1 MPAGSRQT
9 ARRRVGCEE
18 IVGQLFAGDL
28 VGPVGAGIEASQR
41 HLDIREIL
49 FDRVEIQRKIGPR
62 IDAVTHRPDRNRAS
76 TDMTYCSAVAQ
87 VRLEHIT
94 KSFGSGEE
102 AVNAVDDVTIDIEDH
117 DFMILLGPSGCGK
130 STLLR
135 MVAGLETPTSGDI
148 YIGDVR
154 VNDIEPKMRD
164 VAMVFQS
171 YALYPHKTVQANI
184 EFPLKVRGASKT
196 DRAAQAKTAADALGL
211 GPYLDR
217 KPGQLSGG
225 QRQRVAL
232 ARAIVRQPAVFCM
245 DEPLSNLDAKL
256 RGETRAE
263 LVDLHRRLDATIIYV
278 THDQI
283 EAMTMGTRVAVM
295 NLGHLQQID
304 TPQQV
309 YARPE
314 TVFVAR
320 FIGTPPMNVMPAG
333 LFERSDALVG
343 VRPEHLR
350 ITAEGGLPSTVRMV
364 EQLGHETLL
373 VCDAAGTR
381 IVVRQDAEAAVPAI
395 GAEIRLDAAEAYR
408 HRFDPLTERRIDS

>member
-1 MPAGSRQT
+1 MAYG
-9 ARRRVGCEE
+9 V
-18 IVGQLFAGDL
+18 D
-28 VGPVGAGIEASQR
+28 
-41 HLDIREIL
+41 
-49 FDRVEIQRKIGPR
+49 
-62 IDAVTHRPDRNRAS
+62 
-76 TDMTYCSAVAQ
+76 VAE

-94 KSFGSGEE
+94 KTFGEGTE
-102 AVNAVDDVTIDIEDH
+102 AVTAVDDVTIEIADH

-148 YIGDVR
+148 FIGTQK
-154 VNDIEPKMRD
+154 VNDVAPKLRD

-171 YALYPHKTVQANI
+171 YALYPHKTVRANI
-184 EFPLKVRGASKT
+184 EFPLKVRGESKPE
-196 DRAAQAKTAADALGL
+196 RGSKAMSAAQSLGL
-211 GPYLDR
+211 AEYLDR

-263 LVDLHRRLDATIIYV
+263 LVDLHRRLDATILYV
-278 THDQI
+278 THDQV
-283 EAMTMGTRVAVM
+283 EAMTMGTHVAVM
-295 NLGHLQQID
+295 NRGQLQQIG

-320 FIGTPPMNVMPAG
+320 FIGTPPMNVMPPG
-333 LFERSDALVG
+333 LFERSEVLVG
-343 VRPEHLR
+343 VRPEHL
-350 ITAEGGLPSTVRMV
+350 ELSSNGGMPVTVRVV

-373 VCDAAGTR
+373 ICDAAGTR
-381 IVVRQDAEAAVPAI
+381 VVVRQDAEASVPSI
-395 GAEIRLDAAEAYR
+395 GAELKVDASEAHR
-408 HRFDPLTERRIDS
+408 HRFDPTTERRIDA

>member
-1 MPAGSRQT
+1 MA
-9 ARRRVGCEE
+9 
-18 IVGQLFAGDL
+18 
-28 VGPVGAGIEASQR
+28 
-41 HLDIREIL
+41 
-49 FDRVEIQRKIGPR
+49 
-62 IDAVTHRPDRNRAS
+62 
-76 TDMTYCSAVAQ
+76 YCSVVAQ

-94 KSFGSGEE
+94 KEFGEGAA
-102 AVNAVDDVTIDIEDH
+102 AVKAVDDVSLEIEDH

-135 MVAGLETPTSGDI
+135 MVAGLENPTSGEI
-148 YIGDVR
+148 FIGNTK
-154 VNDIEPKMRD
+154 VNDVEPKMRD

-171 YALYPHKTVQANI
+171 YALYPHKTAQANI
-184 EFPLKVRGASKT
+184 EFPLKVRGESKV
-196 DRAAQAKTAADALGL
+196 DRAAKAKVAAEALGL
-211 GPYLDR
+211 SEYLDR

-278 THDQI
+278 THDQV

-295 NLGHLQQID
+295 SRGQLQQIG
-304 TPQQV
+304 TPQEV

-314 TVFVAR
+314 TVFVAT

-333 LFERSDALVG
+333 LFERGDAMVG

-350 ITAEGGLPSTVRMV
+350 VSINGGMPATIRMV

-373 VCDAAGTR
+373 ICDAAGAR
-381 IVVRQDAEAAVPAI
+381 VVVRQDAEAVAPPI
-395 GAEIRLDAAEAYR
+395 GAEIKLDAAEPHR
-408 HRFDPLTERRIDS
+408 HRFDPVTLRRLDVAGGVG

>member
-1 MPAGSRQT
+1 
-9 ARRRVGCEE
+9 
-18 IVGQLFAGDL
+18 
-28 VGPVGAGIEASQR
+28 
-41 HLDIREIL
+41 
-49 FDRVEIQRKIGPR
+49 
-62 IDAVTHRPDRNRAS
+62 
-76 TDMTYCSAVAQ
+76 MTYGWGVAE

-94 KSFGSGEE
+94 KRFGEDAD
-102 AVNAVDDVTIDIEDH
+102 AVTAVDDVTIDIEDH

-135 MVAGLETPTSGDI
+135 MVAGLETPTTGEI
-148 YIGDVR
+148 FIGAQK
-154 VNDIEPKMRD
+154 VNDVAPKLRD

-171 YALYPHKTVQANI
+171 YALYPHKTVRANI
-184 EFPLKVRGASKT
+184 EFPLKVRGESKA
-196 DRAAQAKTAADALGL
+196 DRGAKAKTAADSLGL
-211 GPYLDR
+211 GDYLDR

-263 LVDLHRRLDATIIYV
+263 LVDLHRRLDATILYV
-278 THDQI
+278 THDQV
-283 EAMTMGTRVAVM
+283 EAMTMGTHVAVM
-295 NLGHLQQID
+295 NRGQLQQIG

-333 LFERSDALVG
+333 LFERSDVMVG
-343 VRPEHLR
+343 VRPEHLELS
-350 ITAEGGLPSTVRMV
+350 TNGGLHVTVRMV

-373 VCDAAGTR
+373 ICDAQGTR
-381 IVVRQDAEAAVPAI
+381 IILRQDAEAAVPSI
-395 GAEIRLDAAEAYR
+395 GAEIAVDASEAHR
-408 HRFDPLTERRIDS
+408 HRFDPVTERRIDR

>member
-1 MPAGSRQT
+1 M
-9 ARRRVGCEE
+9 
-18 IVGQLFAGDL
+18 
-28 VGPVGAGIEASQR
+28 
-41 HLDIREIL
+41 
-49 FDRVEIQRKIGPR
+49 
-62 IDAVTHRPDRNRAS
+62 
-76 TDMTYCSAVAQ
+76 AQ
-87 VRLEHIT
+87 VRLEHVT
-94 KSFGSGEE
+94 KSFGEGTD
-102 AVNAVDDVTIDIEDH
+102 AVKAVDDVSIDVEDH

-130 STLLR
+130 STMLR

-148 YIGDVR
+148 FIGNTK
-154 VNDIEPKMRD
+154 VNDVAPKMRD

-171 YALYPHKTVQANI
+171 YALYPHKTAQANI
-184 EFPLKVRGASKT
+184 EFPLKVRGESKI
-196 DRAAQAKTAADALGL
+196 DRAAKAKSAAEALGL
-211 GPYLDR
+211 SAYLDR

-278 THDQI
+278 THDQV

-295 NLGHLQQID
+295 NHGQLQQIG
-304 TPQQV
+304 TPQEV

-314 TVFVAR
+314 TVFVAT

-333 LFERSDALVG
+333 LFERSEALVG

-350 ITAEGGLPSTVRMV
+350 VTTNGGGLRVSIRMV

-373 VCDAAGTR
+373 VCDASGTR
-381 IVVRQDAEAAVPAI
+381 IVVRQGADVAAPPI
-395 GAEIRLDAAEAYR
+395 GAEIGLDAAEAHR
-408 HRFDPLTERRIDS
+408 HRFDPVTQHRIDNVGVGA